1 MTDFE
6 EKTKTTEKDKFDQR
20 LVFSWKKKNEFIEK
34 KNKLHFF
41 E

>member
-20 LVFSWKKKNEFIEK
+20 LVFSWKKKTN
-34 KNKLHFF
+34 L
-41 E
+41 